1 MPYPLHLSEKK
12 RVLRGPYHLIA
23 ALVLVGTLP
32 VATSAAA
39 PVAERGM
46 AEAAAEEKAPA
57 KPQQAPPNETHMV
70 AMRDGT
76 PLATDVYL
84 PTDGEGPWPVIL
96 VRTPYGKN
104 QDGAWLASAVCGQGY
119 ALASQDMRGRFES
132 PGSDALIF
140 HNDGW
145 SERRDGHD
153 TLEWIAKQPWS
164 NGRVCTWGGSALGIT
179 QNMMAPSA
187 PEVLKAQHVEI
198 ALSDFYAQGAYQ
210 GGALR
215 KALAEGWLEE
225 IEADPANLET
235 FRRHYR
241 YDQLWEEMNP
251 EAKAH
256 RVNTP
261 AVFWGGWYD
270 IFCQGTINSFVT
282 IHNRGGPGARG
293 RCRLVVGPWAHGPFT
308 SEEITYPNSEG
319 PDALVTALRFFDH
332 WAKGADNGVP
342 DDPPVQYYV
351 MGDTTD
357 PGAPGNCWRTA
368 DNWPPPAKLTRFY
381 FHSDGKL
388 IPRVRPTGEGKRSYR
403 YDPRDPVPTIGGQNL
418 MISMGPMDQRPVE
431 GPEDVLL
438 FTSEELVEPLEVT
451 GHIYATL
458 FISSDRPD
466 TDFTVKLTDVY
477 PDGHSMLVTDGIM
490 RARFRDSFE
499 RETFLEPGQVYEMTV
514 DLWSTSLVFNKGHR
528 IRVAVSSSNSP
539 RFDPNPNTGKP
550 PRADDET
557 HVATNDVHLSKRHP
571 SHIALPIYAG
581 PARAQH

>member
-1 MPYPLHLSEKK
+1 MPHPCQLPEKK
-12 RVLRGPYHLIA
+12 RALCRPYHVIA
-23 ALVLVGTLP
+23 ALILVGTLA
-32 VATSAAA
+32 VATS
-39 PVAERGM
+39 
-46 AEAAAEEKAPA
+46 AAEEKAPA
-57 KPQQAPPNETHMV
+57 EKPQVLPNEAHIV
-70 AMRDGT
+70 VMRDGT

-96 VRTPYGKN
+96 VRTPYGKKEV
-104 QDGAWLASAVCGQGY
+104 GAELASAVCGQGY

-132 PGSDALIF
+132 PGSDSLIF

-153 TLEWIAKQPWS
+153 TLEWVARQPWS
-164 NGRVCTWGGSALGIT
+164 NGSICTWGASALGIT
-179 QNMMAPSA
+179 QNMMAPGA
-187 PEVLKAQHVEI
+187 PETLKAQHVEV

-210 GGALR
+210 GGAPR

-225 IEADPANLET
+225 VEADPTNLET
-235 FRRHYR
+235 FLQHYR

-251 EAKAH
+251 EAQAH
-256 RVNTP
+256 RVNAP
-261 AVFWGGWYD
+261 AIFWGGWYD

-293 RCRLVVGPWAHGPFT
+293 RCRLVMGPWAHGSFT
-308 SEEITYPNSEG
+308 AEEIMYPDNGG
-319 PDALVTALRFFDH
+319 PDARADALRFFDH
-332 WAKGADNGVP
+332 WARGVDNGVP

-357 PGAPGNCWRTA
+357 PMAPGNYWRAA
-368 DNWPPPAKLTRFY
+368 DNWPPPAKLTGFY
-381 FHSDGKL
+381 FHPNGEL
-388 IPRVRPTGEGKRSYR
+388 IPEVKPAGEGKRSYR

-431 GPEDVLL
+431 GREDVVP
-438 FTSEELVEPLEVT
+438 FTSEELAEPLEVT

-458 FISSDRPD
+458 FISSDCPD

-477 PDGHSMLVTDGIM
+477 PDGRSMLVTDGIM

-499 RETFLEPGQVYEMTV
+499 RETFLEPGQVYQVTV
-514 DLWSTSLVFNKGHR
+514 DLWSTSLIFNKGHR

-539 RFDPNPNTGKP
+539 RFDPNPNTGKA

-557 HVATNDVHLSKRHP
+557 QIAANDLHLSKRHP
-571 SHIALPIYAG
+571 SHIVLPIYAG
-581 PARAQH
+581 PARAQHQPAG